1 MTNTEKRQ
9 DLFNGNFM
17 NNGVEGVLDDKFQ
30 DPKMLIVR
38 DFHTESIQQALAEER
53 ERVVEIVNFIDYD
66 FLADLS
72 NEEKYPVEYAVNFE
86 RRRIRILLSSLDK
99 PKDI

>member
-1 MTNTEKRQ
+1 MNNTEKRQ

-38 DFHTESIQQALAEER
+38 DFHTESIHQALAEDR
-53 ERVVEIVNFIDYD
+53 ARVVGKIEYLCNRAEGENKMIPPQLLRNLINKN
-66 FLADLS
+66 
-72 NEEKYPVEYAVNFE
+72 NE
-86 RRRIRILLSSLDK
+86 
-99 PKDI
+99 

>member
-1 MTNTEKRQ
+1 MGNWGAMQSCRDVK
-9 DLFNGNFM
+9 DL
-17 NNGVEGVLDDKFQ
+17 
-30 DPKMLIVR
+30 
-38 DFHTESIQQALAEER
+38 IQQALAEER

>member
-38 DFHTESIQQALAEER
+38 DFHTESIHQAEQSLLKQILALPTHPAGYGR
-53 ERVVEIVNFIDYD
+53 ERMI
-66 FLADLS
+66 S
-72 NEEKYPVEYAVNFE
+72 
-86 RRRIRILLSSLDK
+86 
-99 PKDI
+99 PKDIEKLL